1 MLKNAIAYILRKR
14 SRTVIIFIILTIV
27 LSCLYSCLNIMKS
40 TINLE
45 NNLYKLSNTSLSIT
59 QNNNE
64 NFKTNQFKEIE
75 NIKEIKETIP
85 QYDGLAKS
93 TNIKAVEGMQMI
105 ERDDMPEEFR
115 NIFSIEAT
123 NNTGKDN
130 LFNSGIFTL
139 IKGRHIEKDDREK
152 IIIHEE
158 LAQKNNLELN
168 NIELD
173 NTGVNTPDTVGVDA
187 NTQQTQGDKSAWD
200 IYTKKTHVIGRTVS
214 IITLVMLVGAP
225 FLIGKLLGA
234 YPDLG
239 AAGKGFLSVG
249 IVWLVSSIAEF
260 LIYTPMLGAGGGYQ
274 AFITGNLINMKIP
287 CAVNARDMVGAKT
300 GTPENEI
307 ISTISIATSSLVTI
321 LVLALGVLL
330 MVPLQPVLQSEVL
343 QPAFE
348 NVVPALFGAMAYKY
362 YRKNM
367 KIAALPLILMSLL
380 FILVP
385 SLIGSTSFMIVPSG
399 AIAIGVAYLLF
410 RKKNTQNPEQTKAD
424 PNSVNTGDE

>member
-1 MLKNAIAYILRKR
+1 M
-14 SRTVIIFIILTIV
+14 RTD
-27 LSCLYSCLNIMKS
+27 SMKADS
-40 TINLE
+40 
-45 NNLYKLSNTSLSIT
+45 
-59 QNNNE
+59 
-64 NFKTNQFKEIE
+64 
-75 NIKEIKETIP
+75 
-85 QYDGLAKS
+85 
-93 TNIKAVEGMQMI
+93 IKADSTRTDNMKADSMTIDNTELNSG
-105 ERDDMPEEFR
+105 
-115 NIFSIEAT
+115 EAT
-123 NNTGKDN
+123 KEQTG
-130 LFNSGIFTL
+130 
-139 IKGRHIEKDDREK
+139 
-152 IIIHEE
+152 
-158 LAQKNNLELN
+158 Q
-168 NIELD
+168 
-173 NTGVNTPDTVGVDA
+173 TPDTWQA
-187 NTQQTQGDKSAWD
+187 
-200 IYTKKTHVIGRTVS
+200 YTKKTHVIGRTVS

-239 AAGKGFLSVG
+239 AVGKGFLSVG

-260 LIYTPMLGAGGGYQ
+260 LIYTPMLGAGGGYL

-330 MVPLQPVLQSEVL
+330 MVPLQPVRQSEVL

-410 RKKNTQNPEQTKAD
+410 RKKNMQSPEQTKAD
-424 PNSVNTGDE
+424 PDRANTGDE

>member
-1 MLKNAIAYILRKR
+1 MKTDNM
-14 SRTVIIFIILTIV
+14 TID
-27 LSCLYSCLNIMKS
+27 
-40 TINLE
+40 
-45 NNLYKLSNTSLSIT
+45 NT
-59 QNNNE
+59 
-64 NFKTNQFKEIE
+64 
-75 NIKEIKETIP
+75 
-85 QYDGLAKS
+85 
-93 TNIKAVEGMQMI
+93 
-105 ERDDMPEEFR
+105 
-115 NIFSIEAT
+115 
-123 NNTGKDN
+123 
-130 LFNSGIFTL
+130 
-139 IKGRHIEKDDREK
+139 
-152 IIIHEE
+152 
-158 LAQKNNLELN
+158 ELN
-168 NIELD
+168 NVEV
-173 NTGVNTPDTVGVDA
+173 TKEQTWQSPDTWQA
-187 NTQQTQGDKSAWD
+187 
-200 IYTKKTHVIGRTVS
+200 YTKKTHVIGRTVS

-239 AAGKGFLSVG
+239 AVGKGFLSVG

-260 LIYTPMLGAGGGYQ
+260 LIYTPMLGAGGGYL

-380 FILVP
+380 FILAP
-385 SLIGSTSFMIVPSG
+385 TLIGSTSFMIVPSG

-410 RKKNTQNPEQTKAD
+410 WKKNTQSPEQTKAD
-424 PNSVNTGDE
+424 PNSVNTGAE

>member
-1 MLKNAIAYILRKR
+1 MERPKLKAESLGRAIDSKMKGIK
-14 SRTVIIFIILTIV
+14 
-27 LSCLYSCLNIMKS
+27 IM
-40 TINLE
+40 E
-45 NNLYKLSNTSLSIT
+45 
-59 QNNNE
+59 
-64 NFKTNQFKEIE
+64 
-75 NIKEIKETIP
+75 
-85 QYDGLAKS
+85 
-93 TNIKAVEGMQMI
+93 
-105 ERDDMPEEFR
+105 
-115 NIFSIEAT
+115 
-123 NNTGKDN
+123 
-130 LFNSGIFTL
+130 
-139 IKGRHIEKDDREK
+139 
-152 IIIHEE
+152 
-158 LAQKNNLELN
+158 NNLELN
-168 NIELD
+168 NIERD
-173 NTGVNTPDTVGVDA
+173 NTGVNTPGTVGVDA

-239 AAGKGFLSVG
+239 AVGKGFLSVG

-260 LIYTPMLGAGGGYQ
+260 LIYTPMLGAGGGYL

-410 RKKNTQNPEQTKAD
+410 RKKNTQKTTE
-424 PNSVNTGDE
+424 E

>member
-1 MLKNAIAYILRKR
+1 MKGIK
-14 SRTVIIFIILTIV
+14 
-27 LSCLYSCLNIMKS
+27 IM
-40 TINLE
+40 E
-45 NNLYKLSNTSLSIT
+45 
-59 QNNNE
+59 
-64 NFKTNQFKEIE
+64 
-75 NIKEIKETIP
+75 
-85 QYDGLAKS
+85 
-93 TNIKAVEGMQMI
+93 
-105 ERDDMPEEFR
+105 
-115 NIFSIEAT
+115 
-123 NNTGKDN
+123 
-130 LFNSGIFTL
+130 
-139 IKGRHIEKDDREK
+139 
-152 IIIHEE
+152 
-158 LAQKNNLELN
+158 NNLELN

-173 NTGVNTPDTVGVDA
+173 NTGVNTPGTVGVDA

-260 LIYTPMLGAGGGYQ
+260 LIYTPMLGAGGGYL

-399 AIAIGVAYLLF
+399 AIAIGVAYLMF
-410 RKKNTQNPEQTKAD
+410 RKKNMQSPEQTKAD
-424 PNSVNTGDE
+424 PDRANIGHE